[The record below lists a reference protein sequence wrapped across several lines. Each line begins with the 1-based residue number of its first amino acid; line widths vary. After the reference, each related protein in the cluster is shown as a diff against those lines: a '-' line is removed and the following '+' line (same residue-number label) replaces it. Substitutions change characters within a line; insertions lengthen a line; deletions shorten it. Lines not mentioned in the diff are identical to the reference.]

1 MEGRESHAA
10 HRQGEGDLILADLWA
25 RDRPEAA
32 DLGRVAVCQ
41 VAHAISDGV
50 GEVHAPLLQGAL
62 LLALGRRARHAREGA
77 VRRAVQWEE
86 DEILLEADPLP
97 HHVGKELQLPFPG
110 LVASWRPGVDARL
123 ISTFHGCS
131 VMHLACPADQPERKM
146 RTAKS
151 GRTPGLTSCQI
162 GLHAPEIASHLGF
175 VEEASLRAR
184 HCRLDCLRFVLGGS
198 LLGGLRRR

>member
-1 MEGRESHAA
+1 MEGPESHAA

-25 RDRPEAA
+25 RDRREAA

-50 GEVHAPLLQGAL
+50 GEVHAPQLQGAL

-77 VRRAVQWEE
+77 VRRAVQREE
-86 DEILLEADPLP
+86 DEVLVEADPLP

-110 LVASWRPGVDARL
+110 LVARWRPGVDAGL

-146 RTAKS
+146 RTARS

-162 GLHAPEIASHLGF
+162 GLHAPEIASHLGL
-175 VEEASLRAR
+175 VEETSLRAR